1 MKDIA
6 PDKRLIFALDVPNT
20 AAAKALVE
28 RLEPE
33 VRFFKVGLQLFL
45 AAAAE
50 QEDIVGWITARG
62 HEVMLDLKF
71 LDIPATV
78 NLAVKQVQDLG
89 ASFVTVHGYDGVMQA
104 AAEAATRT
112 KVLAVTVLTCLDETD
127 MKALGYNVPI
137 PELVLRRARRAGE
150 LGCAGVVCSGFEAE
164 SIRRELGP
172 ELDIVMP
179 GIRPAVN
186 RPDDDQKRVVT
197 PHDAFQFGADHIVVG
212 RPIRNAADPATTA
225 ASIRAE
231 IATALLQPA

>member
-6 PDKRLIFALDVPNT
+6 LDKRLIFALDVPST
-20 AAAKALVE
+20 SAAKALVE

-50 QEDIVGWITARG
+50 REDIVGWIRNRG

-78 NLAVKQVQDLG
+78 HLAVKQVEDLG
-89 ASFVTVHGYDGVMQA
+89 ASFVTVHGYDGVMEA
-104 AAEAATRT
+104 AADAATHS
-112 KVLAVTVLTCLDETD
+112 KVLAVTVLTCLDESD
-127 MKALGYNVPI
+127 MVALGYNVPI
-137 PELVLRRARRAGE
+137 PELVLRRARRAQE
-150 LGCAGVVCSGFEAE
+150 LGCAGVVCSGFEAQ
-164 SIRRELGP
+164 SIRSEIGP

-179 GIRPAVN
+179 GVRPSANRPA
-186 RPDDDQKRVVT
+186 DDQKRVVT

-212 RPIRNAADPATTA
+212 RPIRNAADPAKTA
-225 ASIRAE
+225 AAIRAE
-231 IATALLQPA
+231 IAEALLQPA